1 MASGSESQDD
11 MDPGKPNDDDNIIID
26 NRYLLIKSSEY
37 KIGTG
42 RFHDTYYGIDR
53 STHQHFAIKY
63 NHHNNRHE
71 DAYLRW
77 QYAHYLKM
85 KSGIGIP
92 NIHWHGEINGY
103 KIIVMDLFDATLQ
116 QLFDFCDQRF
126 SFKTILTIA
135 NKLLTTIEHIHTRK
149 CLYRNINPIHFCL
162 KKNDIYFVGFGNV
175 NYYINPRTQR
185 HLPCTEY
192 QSKDKTKTMRN
203 VQRYASINEHLGYQL
218 SRRDDLESI
227 GNVLLYFLYKGKLP
241 WSGLDSSDSVANKKM
256 TILIQDLCKD
266 FPKQFE
272 IYMRYCRDLQFEN
285 KPNYDYLRKLFKD
298 LYHKNGYNKEEF
310 VWDWDQKKLVLIS
323 AYCRHLQLG
332 VSKDVVKLISEYV
345 VPVFR
350 NSYQRNNHHQVKHD
364 VV

>member
-42 RFHDTYYGIDR
+42 RFHDTYYGMDR
-53 STHQHFAIKY
+53 STHQHVAIKY
-63 NHHNNRHE
+63 NHHNNRHV
-71 DAYLRW
+71 DVYLRW
-77 QYAHYLKM
+77 QHMHYLKM
-85 KSGIGIP
+85 KSVIGIP
-92 NIHWHGEINGY
+92 NMHWYGEINGY
-103 KIIVMDLFDATLQ
+103 KIIVMDLFEATLQ
-116 QLFDFCDQRF
+116 QLFDFCDRRF
-126 SFKTILTIA
+126 SLKTILIIA
-135 NKLLTTIEHIHTRK
+135 DKLISTIECIHTK
-149 CLYRNINPIHFCL
+149 ECVYRNINPIHFCL

-175 NYYINPRTQR
+175 NYYINPRTRQ
-185 HLPCTEY
+185 HLPCT
-192 QSKDKTKTMRN
+192 QHMKMKN

-218 SRRDDLESI
+218 SRRDDLESV

-272 IYMRYCRDLQFEN
+272 IYMRYCRDLKFEN

-310 VWDWDQKKLVLIS
+310 VWDWDQKKLMLIFG
-323 AYCRHLQLG
+323 YCRRLYIPE
-332 VSKDVVKLISEYV
+332 DVVKLISEYV
-345 VPVFR
+345 IPAIQ
-350 NSYQRNNHHQVKHD
+350 NSYQRNNRDQVKHD